1 MRRRPPPREFGRN
14 PNAVLRYSAGA
25 NGNDPDGATSEP
37 PIQGRAIN
45 GEIMSLQLL
54 ERNFKFEI
62 PPIELKEAPLALPP
76 VQVPLREV
84 SPRVQ
89 RRLSKRARPFAAVEF
104 LEGMAGL
111 AKPTVENLPR
121 LFH

>member
-1 MRRRPPPREFGRN
+1 
-14 PNAVLRYSAGA
+14 
-25 NGNDPDGATSEP
+25 
-37 PIQGRAIN
+37 
-45 GEIMSLQLL
+45 MSLQLL

-89 RRLSKRARPFAAVEF
+89 RRLSKRARAFAAVEV
-104 LEGMAGL
+104 LEGRAGL
-111 AKPTVENLPR
+111 AKPTVEDLAR
-121 LFH
+121 LFREGSRDRSLVSAEVHETPPAIAEPDHRLGPSGR